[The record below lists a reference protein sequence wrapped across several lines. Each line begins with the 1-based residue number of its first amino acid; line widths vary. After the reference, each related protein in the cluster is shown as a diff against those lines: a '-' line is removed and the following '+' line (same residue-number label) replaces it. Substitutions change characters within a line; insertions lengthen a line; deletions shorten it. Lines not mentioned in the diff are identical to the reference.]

1 MTSKSSVFFP
11 EAMRFVELVV
21 PHETTYHLIKG
32 LSQMD
37 LIHLVD
43 FNVELHS
50 HDKRYTED
58 YMRCEDAERCLRFI
72 QAQLEKYNLLP
83 NKPELIQFEQ
93 EAEHSMMSHRQLL
106 PVIEDVDAQLH
117 QRIQSTQQLEEQER
131 QLRLCREAL
140 MFYRLLMRERGVFSG
155 DASEREGSILE
166 MELLGQRNFL
176 FSITGVV
183 EATKLRRLFVAMYR
197 ASRGN
202 ILMNQGYDETGK
214 KGYFTVWFQ
223 TQLLGKKL
231 SQIATSYGA
240 TVFEFPVEE
249 EALDEKETE
258 LDHEL
263 EDVAGV
269 LRQSYA
275 DNRGFLV
282 EIQEKFWFWRLFFA
296 REAMIFQYMDYADFT
311 RVDDCAVYQG
321 WIALRRMDELEP
333 LLEDASNDSGSARK
347 IKYEVSTDNGQS
359 PPTWIET
366 NTFTAPFQLL
376 NDAYGYADYTEVNG
390 GAFYAMYPFL
400 FGIMFGDFGH
410 SFFYLLAAIALIALY
425 PKMKKGGGEIME
437 SILSF
442 RYFLLVM
449 ALCGIY
455 NGLLYNECFGLPID
469 MFGSHYVKSPNG
481 TEPATKW
488 DKKDAG
494 IYPFGLD
501 PVWIFKDN
509 ELIFTNSL
517 KMKISVVMGISQMV
531 FGMFLQLIKQVRR
544 RAWIELFLGWVPQM
558 MYLCS
563 FFVYMVA
570 IIILKWC
577 TPHSYN
583 EEGVNLIQV
592 LISMLLSPTSIPED
606 QQLYTGQLRV
616 QQAVA
621 LCFVLSIPL
630 MLIVKPIVEMCVHGV
645 GNGILETFVITLI
658 DVIEFTLS
666 ALSHTASYL
675 RLWALSLAHSQ
686 LSHVLYEQ
694 LFVMT
699 LEMGPGFLWIG
710 FAAWAVGSVVILLG
724 MECFSSLLHAI
735 RLMWVEFS
743 SKFYSGTGYEFK
755 PVSFER
761 EFKLVRERITE
772 SD

>member
-1 MTSKSSVFFP
+1 MSKESSVFFP
-11 EAMRFVELVV
+11 EAMRYVELVV
-21 PHETTYHLIKG
+21 PHESTYHLIRG
-32 LSQMD
+32 LSQVD

-43 FNVELHS
+43 FNVEFHA
-50 HDKRYTED
+50 HEKRYTED
-58 YMRCEDAERCLRFI
+58 YMQCEDAERCLRFI
-72 QAQLEKYNLLP
+72 QAQLERYNLLP
-83 NKPELIQFEQ
+83 EKPDLLQFEQ
-93 EAEHSMMSHRQLL
+93 EAEHSGMSHRQLL
-106 PVIEDVDAQLH
+106 PTIEDVDAQLH
-117 QRIQSTQQLEEQER
+117 QRIQSTQQLEAQR
-131 QLRLCREAL
+131 KQLSLCKDAL
-140 MFYRLLMRERGVFSG
+140 SFYRPLLRERNIFSG
-155 DASEREGSILE
+155 ETSERDGSTLE
-166 MELLGQRNFL
+166 MELLGPRNFL
-176 FSITGVV
+176 FSITGVI

-202 ILMNQGYDETGK
+202 ILMNQGSKVGGSD
-214 KGYFTVWFQ
+214 GYFTVWFQ

-231 SQIATSYGA
+231 TQIASSYGA
-240 TVFEFPVEE
+240 TVFEFPVEDS
-249 EALDEKETE
+249 ALDQK
-258 LDHEL
+258 EL
-263 EDVAGV
+263 ELENELRDVENV
-269 LRQSYA
+269 LNQSYT
-275 DNRGFLV
+275 DNRSFLV

-296 REAMIFQYMDYADFT
+296 REAMIFMYMDYADFT
-311 RVDDCAVYQG
+311 QVDDCAVYRG
-321 WIALRRMDELEP
+321 WIPLRRMDELEP

-347 IKYEVSTDNGQS
+347 ITYEVRENNGES
-359 PPTWIET
+359 PPTWIQT
-366 NTFTAPFQLL
+366 NTFTEPFQQL
-376 NDAYGYADYTEVNG
+376 NDAYGYAEYSEVNG

-400 FGIMFGDFGH
+400 FGIMFGDIGH
-410 SFFYLLAAIALIALY
+410 SFFYLLMAIALIVAY
-425 PKMKKGGGEIME
+425 PKLKGGGE
-437 SILSF
+437 LFQTVLGF

-455 NGLLYNECFGLPID
+455 NGFLYNECFGLPID
-469 MFGSHYVKSPNG
+469 IFGSHYAEHEVNG
-481 TEPATKW
+481 THVWLRT
-488 DKKDAG
+488 DNG
-494 IYPFGLD
+494 TYPFGLD

-517 KMKISVVMGISQMV
+517 KMKISVVMGILQMV

-544 RAWIELFLGWVPQM
+544 RAWIELALGWVPQM

-563 FFVYMVA
+563 FFLYMVA
-570 IIILKWC
+570 IVIYKWC
-577 TPHSYN
+577 IGKEKGEVS
-583 EEGVNLIQV
+583 LIQV
-592 LISMLLSPTSIPED
+592 LISMLLSPTDIPAEL
-606 QQLYTGQLRV
+606 QLFEHQMVV
-616 QQAVA
+616 QNVVA

-699 LEMGPGFLWIG
+699 LELGAPFLVIG
-710 FAAWAVGSVVILLG
+710 FAAWAVGSVLILLG

-761 EFKLVRERITE
+761 EFKLIPARITE
-772 SD
+772 SE